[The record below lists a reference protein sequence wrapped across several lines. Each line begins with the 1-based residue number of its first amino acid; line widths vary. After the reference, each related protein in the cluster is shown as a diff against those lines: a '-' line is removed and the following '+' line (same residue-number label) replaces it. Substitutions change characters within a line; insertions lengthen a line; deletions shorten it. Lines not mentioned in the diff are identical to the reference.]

1 MPSAEEELDLV
12 DSNVGSYSAED
23 CGSIVH
29 AIEQLDFSLCY
40 CSVLDECSV
49 WTRAKGNPLASDEV
63 PEGLSCSKAPRLT
76 AEVIGSRLRST
87 PRAFDDNLR
96 P

>member
-1 MPSAEEELDLV
+1 VPSAEEELDFIDFNV
-12 DSNVGSYSAED
+12 DSYSAED
-23 CGSIVH
+23 CSSIVH
-29 AIEQLDFSLCY
+29 ATEQLDFSLCY
-40 CSVLDECSV
+40 CSVLGVDTGKRESAC
-49 WTRAKGNPLASDEV
+49 SDEV
-63 PEGLSCSKAPRLT
+63 REGLSCSKAPRLT